1 MILAQDPRPLVAHV
15 VFRFDVGGLE
25 NGVVNLI
32 NHMPA
37 DAYRHAVISLT
48 EITDFRR
55 RIVRDDVSFV
65 ALEKPPGHAIR
76 IYPRLFSLF
85 RQLRPAIVHSRN
97 LAALEV
103 AMPAW
108 AAGVPVRIHGEHG
121 RDIGDLDGSSRKYQW
136 LRRFYR
142 PFVTRYIALSR
153 DLEDYLT
160 CRVGVN
166 PSRVSQI
173 YNGVDAQRF
182 HPAGTRQPIVGCPF
196 SDSRCWLVGTVG
208 RMQGVKDQTTLVKA
222 FIRALERFP
231 VLRSDLRLVIIG
243 DGPLR
248 AQAQAMLEQAG
259 LADRAWLPGQRDDV
273 PEILRGLDCF
283 VLPSLAEGVSNTILE
298 AMASGLPVIATAVG
312 GNGELIDQGSTGQL
326 VAAADAEAMAREIAG
341 YALDPNRARAA
352 GRAGRAVVEQQFSLE
367 AMTQRYQGLYD
378 QLLGSAAGRARRSTL
393 IHP

>member
-1 MILAQDPRPLVAHV
+1 M
-15 VFRFDVGGLE
+15 
-25 NGVVNLI
+25 
-32 NHMPA
+32 
-37 DAYRHAVISLT
+37 
-48 EITDFRR
+48 
-55 RIVRDDVSFV
+55 
-65 ALEKPPGHAIR
+65 
-76 IYPRLFSLF
+76 
-85 RQLRPAIVHSRN
+85 
-97 LAALEV
+97 AA
-103 AMPAW
+103 A
-108 AAGVPVRIHGEHG
+108 
-121 RDIGDLDGSSRKYQW
+121 
-136 LRRFYR
+136 FYR

-166 PSRVSQI
+166 PDRVAQI

-196 SDSRCWLVGTVG
+196 SDPRCWLVGTVG

-222 FIRALERFP
+222 FIRALELFP
-231 VLRSDLRLVIIG
+231 ALQSDLRLVIIG

-248 AQAQAMLEQAG
+248 AQAQTMLEQAG

-312 GNGELIDQGSTGQL
+312 GNGELIDQGRTGQL

-341 YALDPNRARAA
+341 YALDPNAARVCR
-352 GRAGRAVVEQQFSLE
+352 GSAGRAVVEQRFSLE

-378 QLLGSAAGRARRSTL
+378 QLLGSRSRQGKVQHLDPSVGERGNSGREAKQDYVRHYRNL
-393 IHP
+393 